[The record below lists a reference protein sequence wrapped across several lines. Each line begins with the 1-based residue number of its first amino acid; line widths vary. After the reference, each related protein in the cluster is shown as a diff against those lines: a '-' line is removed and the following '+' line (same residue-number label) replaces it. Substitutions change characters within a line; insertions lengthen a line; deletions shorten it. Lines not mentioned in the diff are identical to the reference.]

1 MPLGF
6 SKSIFSKGASTGANW
21 AAWDG
26 SNDSTYDIDTL
37 HGVSNTTEQW
47 LGFCSFSDTHG
58 IAASISGH
66 GSGTEK
72 TITYHVLKNTSD
84 TVTATSRVT
93 GISTGSNSYGGTAN
107 HQRGFL
113 VPTNGGNILSS
124 WGNSAS
130 NDTQLVSISGDTLT
144 AHTAFNAGSL
154 GGDSRTNFIFRRPG
168 TNVFNILTDG
178 GNRAYK
184 MTLTENGNSSSAAIG
199 ADIIVGSNSD
209 FYYKGRTFPGHV
221 DANTMLMSTGT
232 DNSAIQPIKIE
243 FDETG
248 SQTAGTFSGPP
259 NANLAGV
266 WSDYGGVGSGID
278 QSPYSGQPPYPTTDF
293 NDTMLFFSHGGG
305 GGDGNGSK
313 KLHCFAYKAGEA
325 NFSSSNTITV
335 SAGTVSDL
343 HMTGCFVGP
352 DNDVFLMSI
361 IQAATDSLVV
371 FKYILSTNTLSEV
384 FRIAKGS
391 DWNIEQARLARW
403 GDDRAVLFYDDDK
416 IRLLTA

>member
-6 SKSIFSKGASTGANW
+6 SKSIFSKGASSTGADW

-58 IAASISGH
+58 IAASVSGH
-66 GSGTEK
+66 GTGTEK

-93 GISTGSNSYGGTAN
+93 GFSTGSNSYASSLLK
-107 HQRGFL
+107 GFL

-124 WGNSAS
+124 WGNAAT

-154 GGDSRTNFIFRRPG
+154 GGDSRTQWIFRRPG
-168 TNVFNILTDG
+168 TNVYNVLPDG
-178 GNRAYK
+178 KRLGYK

-199 ADIIVGSNSD
+199 ADISLGSNSD
-209 FYYKGRTFPGHV
+209 FYYSNPGIPGHV
-221 DANTMLMSTGT
+221 DANTMHVIKAADSNSIQPTKMEFDSTGAQ
-232 DNSAIQPIKIE
+232 SL
-243 FDETG
+243 
-248 SQTAGTFSGPP
+248 SLFSGSPSS
-259 NANLAGV
+259 N
-266 WSDYGGVGSGID
+266 ID
-278 QSPYSGQPPYPTTDF
+278 MESADNYVAWPQGMDPPYYTTDF
-293 NDTMLFFSHGGG
+293 NDTSLFIERGSGGG
-305 GGDGNGSK
+305 AGGDK
-313 KLHCFAYKAGEA
+313 IRCHVYKAGETSF
-325 NFSSSNTITV
+325 NRSNILTI
-335 SAGTVSDL
+335 SAGDTGDT
-343 HMTGCFVGP
+343 HYTGCFVGA
-352 DNDVFLMSI
+352 DNDVFLFSM
-361 IQAATDSLVV
+361 IQPATDSLIVC
-371 FKYILSTNTLSEV
+371 KYIYSTNTLSEV
-384 FRIAKGS
+384 FRIVKGS
-391 DWNIEQARLARW
+391 DWNIEQTRISRW